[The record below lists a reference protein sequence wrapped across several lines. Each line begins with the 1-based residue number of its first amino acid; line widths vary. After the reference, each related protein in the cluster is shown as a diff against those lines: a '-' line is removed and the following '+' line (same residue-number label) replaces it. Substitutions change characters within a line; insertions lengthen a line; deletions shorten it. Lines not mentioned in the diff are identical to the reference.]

1 MNPSSSN
8 EKSARLQDVR
18 SGNSEPPA
26 SRSGEALRKPVLFV
40 VDSYFPAMGGA
51 ERQALV
57 LARALREDGVAV
69 EFVCPHLDKQLPLKD
84 SVEGFPITR
93 IPYWRIKFFGAFL
106 LMGNFALY
114 MYRHR
119 SHYSYVHV
127 HITKLLAAT
136 LGMIKSAL
144 TMPVITKISGHAEFT
159 GGVLD
164 RNRHLNPAYRL
175 MQHFI
180 RKLDHVHTI
189 SLYTRDVLLDCGFRD
204 EQILLIPN
212 AVEVSRFGVPEDTQG
227 VEQGRVRIGFVG
239 RVEKV
244 KGLDVLMT
252 AVANLP
258 EEQRQMIE
266 VAIAGDGT
274 HLESVKSQAES
285 LGLGEIVHFYGAL
298 DDVPAF
304 LRTID
309 IYVQPSYAEGLSN
322 AVLEAMCASLPVIA
336 SRISGNTD
344 LVQPDKNGL
353 LFTSGDAL
361 GLQQCISQLLLD
373 KESRRA
379 MGAEGRQIIEQG
391 YSTQA
396 VSRQLMDVYQHV

>member
-1 MNPSSSN
+1 MNPISVNDESSQS
-8 EKSARLQDVR
+8 QGVR
-18 SGNSEPPA
+18 SSNSEPPVA
-26 SRSGEALRKPVLFV
+26 RSGEAPRKPVLFV
-40 VDSYFPAMGGA
+40 VDSYFPVMGGA

-57 LARALREDGVAV
+57 LARALREQGAVV

-93 IPYWRIKFFGAFL
+93 IPYWRVKFLGAFL

-136 LGMIKSAL
+136 LGMIKPSL
-144 TMPVITKISGHAEFT
+144 TMPVMTKISGHAEFT

-164 RNRHLNPAYRL
+164 RKRHLNPAYRL

-189 SLYTRDVLLDCGFRD
+189 SMYTRDVLLDCGFRD

-212 AVEVSRFGVPEDTQG
+212 AVEVARYGAPEYMEG
-227 VEQGRVRIGFVG
+227 VEHPHVRIGFVG

-252 AVANLP
+252 AVAGLSDD
-258 EEQRQMIE
+258 QRQRLE

-274 HLESVKSQAES
+274 HLQSVKSQAES
-285 LGLGEIVHFYGAL
+285 LGLGEIVRFHGAV

-353 LFTSGDAL
+353 LFASGDASE
-361 GLQQCISQLLLD
+361 LQQCLSQLLHD
-373 KESRRA
+373 KERRRA

-396 VSRQLMDVYQHV
+396 VSQQLMDVYQHV